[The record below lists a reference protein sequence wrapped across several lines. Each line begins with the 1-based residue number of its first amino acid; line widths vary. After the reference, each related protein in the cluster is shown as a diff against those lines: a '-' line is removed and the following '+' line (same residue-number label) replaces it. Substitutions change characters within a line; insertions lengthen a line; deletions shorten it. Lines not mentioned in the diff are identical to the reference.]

1 MPAPLT
7 LVAVLYGL
15 GVLVG
20 LVRADAPPA
29 ARLGLAL
36 LWPLGPAAFVVTVG
50 GLLLVAA
57 VAFPLV
63 GLAAVAAAVLYR
75 LLASL

>member
-1 MPAPLT
+1 MEPLT
-7 LVAVLYGL
+7 IIAALYGA

-20 LVRADAPPA
+20 LARIDAAPG
-29 ARLGLAL
+29 ARLGLSL
-36 LWPLGPAAFVVTVG
+36 LWPVGPAAFVVTVG
-50 GLLLVAA
+50 GLLIVAA

-63 GLAAVAAAVLYR
+63 GLAAVAAAVLYW